1 MGDSVEMCLLSQTLS
16 LSHKLDLTYCWRA
29 LQGED
34 RLLYLGLVPSFGYS
48 SIRPFIH
55 SQILLADV

>member
-1 MGDSVEMCLLSQTLS
+1 MRDSVEMCLLSQTLS
-16 LSHKLDLTYCWRA
+16 LSHKLDLTYCWRD

-34 RLLYLGLVPSFGYS
+34 RLLYLGVTPFFGYS

-55 SQILLADV
+55 SQILLEDV